1 MADVRPTPDKLSS
14 LHVEEAEPAIGA
26 EVEIVQ
32 VHTMGT
38 VRLTEGEIVYI
49 PTPTADPQGKYN
61 SSIWR

>member
-1 MADVRPTPDKLSS
+1 MADVKPTSDKLSS

-26 EVEIVQ
+26 EVEVVQ

-49 PTPTADPQGKYN
+49 PTPTADPQGRYN
-61 SSIWR
+61 PCILR